1 MGCIIMNLRE
11 MENRIEGLRES
22 LVKSAAAFGRND
34 ERVLKTSQQLDHLLN
49 IYWYAKTKL
58 KKTV

>member
-1 MGCIIMNLRE
+1 MNLRE